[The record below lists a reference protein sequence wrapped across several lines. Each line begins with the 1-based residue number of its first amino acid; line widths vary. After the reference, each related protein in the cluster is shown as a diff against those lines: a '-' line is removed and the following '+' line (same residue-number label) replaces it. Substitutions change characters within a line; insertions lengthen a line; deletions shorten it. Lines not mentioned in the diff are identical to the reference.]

1 MVQPTDPTDSPKRVR
16 VNPTPTNTAV
26 NRAPL
31 KSAQLHIQEYVSSLP
46 PTTASILLRLAKNHL
61 QLRAKLHHKLEQLKK
76 MKDDASFIPRSARVN
91 FTLAGSKAA
100 EQTPEFQTL
109 RDNTSTLVEKFQT
122 DLKKQ
127 ISAATEIEKK
137 VLLSQLRTDL
147 ATSLRVATRALLLTL
162 DSKADE
168 DRVISNILDNYST
181 TFLSF
186 LDTTKAEFTT
196 LYKTTH
202 TIDVF
207 PNPYTAQVHHH
218 NPPASQNTQASQ
230 ASQDTPNLSQQ
241 TTQTVDTV
249 DHSDSLFVGE
259 IREAAASR
267 ANRRTT
273 NTAVGPIPFYGDIKS
288 IKRALESLFV
298 TTWSIYQN
306 QAKHNAT
313 TIALRQLATDHF
325 DTKATE
331 DAAMEIDTEPPAN
344 RTLLSE
350 LVQQEVSKRTN
361 KLNSEIGRLK
371 SQLKE
376 KNASRGRSTGA
387 KPKKSSASPPPS
399 KQRSKSKGRKADGPA
414 NDSTAANKNKKNNN
428 SKPASN
434 QKNNPSNKKSNKSK
448 RTAVRS

>member
-16 VNPTPTNTAV
+16 VDPTPTNTAV
-26 NRAPL
+26 NQAPL
-31 KSAQLHIQEYVSSLP
+31 KSAQLHIQESVSSLP
-46 PTTASILLRLAKNHL
+46 PTTASILLRLAKHHL

-76 MKDDASFIPRSARVN
+76 MQDDDTFIPRSARVT
-91 FTLAGSKAA
+91 FTLAGSKPA

-109 RDNTSTLVEKFQT
+109 RDNTSSLVENFQK

-127 ISAATEIEKK
+127 IIAATKIEKK

-162 DSKADE
+162 DADADE
-168 DRVISNILDNYST
+168 DRIVSNILDNFST
-181 TFLSF
+181 TFLAF
-186 LDTTKAEFTT
+186 LDITKDDFAA

-207 PNPYTAQVHHH
+207 PNPYVAQVHRH
-218 NPPASQNTQASQ
+218 NPPNTQ
-230 ASQDTPNLSQQ
+230 DTNLSQQ

-267 ANRRTT
+267 ANRRGT
-273 NTAVGPIPFYGDIKS
+273 NVTVGPTPFYGQIKS
-288 IKRALESLFV
+288 IKRSLESLFV
-298 TTWSIYQN
+298 TTWSIYQD
-306 QAKHNAT
+306 QAKRNAT
-313 TIALRQLATDHF
+313 TIALRQLAADHF

-350 LVQQEVSKRTN
+350 LIQQEVSKRTN

-376 KNASRGRSTGA
+376 KNVSRGRSTGA

-399 KQRSKSKGRKADGPA
+399 KQTLKRGKSKGRKADGPA
-414 NDSTAANKNKKNNN
+414 KDTTAANKNRKNNN
-428 SKPASN
+428 SKPTSN
-434 QKNNPSNKKSNKSK
+434 RKHSPSNKKSTKSK
-448 RTAVRS
+448 RTAARS